1 MLYIAMSLDGYIA
14 DQKGSVNWLS
24 GQDDNID
31 NEDTYSEFIKDV
43 DTVLMGWKTYNQI
56 VTELSPDEWV
66 YSGLD
71 TYIFTHRSLEDKDD
85 IHFTGEQPEQ
95 LVERLKSEEG
105 KNIWICGGAEIV
117 NQLLKVDLID
127 RFHIAVIPVL
137 LGSGTR
143 LFPESQDKKLLRL
156 ITTKQYNGICEL
168 LYEKRSERK
177 KPVDANLSASFRFWR
192 PRKRDTWLPVPIPIM
207 KPSAW
212 MIAMIANTMP
222 TAPAALVPRRATKKV
237 SAIL

>member
-31 NEDTYSEFIKDV
+31 NEDTYSEFIKDG

-85 IHFTGEQPEQ
+85 IHFAGEQPEQ

-156 ITTKQYNGICEL
+156 ITKKQYNGICEL

-177 KPVDANLSASFRFWR
+177 NNVQ
-192 PRKRDTWLPVPIPIM
+192 
-207 KPSAW
+207 
-212 MIAMIANTMP
+212 
-222 TAPAALVPRRATKKV
+222 
-237 SAIL
+237 

>member
-1 MLYIAMSLDGYIA
+1 MRQVVLYIAMSLDGYIA

-24 GQDDNID
+24 GQDDNIE

-43 DTVLMGWKTYNQI
+43 DTVLMGWKTYNQV

-71 TYIFTHRSLEDKDD
+71 TYVFTHRSLEDKDG
-85 IHFTGEQPEQ
+85 IHFTDEQPEQ
-95 LVERLKSEEG
+95 LAEKLKSEEG

-117 NQLLKVDLID
+117 NQLLRDDLID

-143 LFPESQDKKLLRL
+143 LFSENQDRKPLRL
-156 ITTKQYNGICEL
+156 IATKQYNGICEL

-177 KPVDANLSASFRFWR
+177 NNVQ
-192 PRKRDTWLPVPIPIM
+192 
-207 KPSAW
+207 
-212 MIAMIANTMP
+212 
-222 TAPAALVPRRATKKV
+222 
-237 SAIL
+237 

>member
-1 MLYIAMSLDGYIA
+1 MVGVKEDKALRQVVLYIAMSLDGYIA

-24 GQDDNID
+24 GQDDNIE

-71 TYIFTHRSLEDKDD
+71 TYVFTHRSLEDKDG
-85 IHFTGEQPEQ
+85 IHFTDEQPEQ
-95 LVERLKSEEG
+95 LAERLKSEEG

-117 NQLLKVDLID
+117 NQLLRDDLID

-143 LFPESQDKKLLRL
+143 LFSVNQGRKPLRL
-156 ITTKQYNGICEL
+156 IATKQYNGICEL
-168 LYEKRSERK
+168 LYEKRSERENN
-177 KPVDANLSASFRFWR
+177 VQ
-192 PRKRDTWLPVPIPIM
+192 
-207 KPSAW
+207 
-212 MIAMIANTMP
+212 
-222 TAPAALVPRRATKKV
+222 
-237 SAIL
+237 

>member
-1 MLYIAMSLDGYIA
+1 MRQVVLYIAMSLDGYIA

-24 GQDDNID
+24 GQD
-31 NEDTYSEFIKDV
+31 
-43 DTVLMGWKTYNQI
+43 
-56 VTELSPDEWV
+56 
-66 YSGLD
+66 
-71 TYIFTHRSLEDKDD
+71 RSLEDKDD

-177 KPVDANLSASFRFWR
+177 NNVQ
-192 PRKRDTWLPVPIPIM
+192 
-207 KPSAW
+207 
-212 MIAMIANTMP
+212 
-222 TAPAALVPRRATKKV
+222 
-237 SAIL
+237 

>member
-1 MLYIAMSLDGYIA
+1 MRQVVLYIAMSLDGYIA

-24 GQDDNID
+24 GQDDSIE

-66 YSGLD
+66 YSGID
-71 TYIFTHRSLEDKDD
+71 TYVFTHRSLEDKDG
-85 IHFTGEQPEQ
+85 IHFTDEQPEQ
-95 LVERLKSEEG
+95 LAERLKSEEG

-117 NQLLKVDLID
+117 NQLLRDDLID

-143 LFPESQDKKLLRL
+143 LFSENQDRKPLRL
-156 ITTKQYNGICEL
+156 IATKPYNGICEL
-168 LYEKRSERK
+168 LYEKRSERENN
-177 KPVDANLSASFRFWR
+177 VQ
-192 PRKRDTWLPVPIPIM
+192 
-207 KPSAW
+207 
-212 MIAMIANTMP
+212 
-222 TAPAALVPRRATKKV
+222 
-237 SAIL
+237 

>member
-1 MLYIAMSLDGYIA
+1 MRQVILYIAMSLDGYIA
-14 DQKGSVNWLS
+14 DQNGSVNWLF
-24 GQDDNID
+24 GQDDSIE

-43 DTVLMGWKTYNQI
+43 DTVLMGWKTYNQV

-85 IHFTGEQPEQ
+85 IHFTDEQPEQ
-95 LVERLKSEEG
+95 LVERLKSDEG

-117 NQLLKVDLID
+117 NQLLRDDLID

-143 LFPESQDKKLLRL
+143 LFSENQDRKPLRL
-156 ITTKQYNGICEL
+156 IATKQYNGICEL
-168 LYEKRSERK
+168 LYEKRSERENN
-177 KPVDANLSASFRFWR
+177 VQ
-192 PRKRDTWLPVPIPIM
+192 
-207 KPSAW
+207 
-212 MIAMIANTMP
+212 
-222 TAPAALVPRRATKKV
+222 
-237 SAIL
+237 